1 MLESEAKLPVE
12 LAIEREKRA
21 AKIKPAKF
29 DLSTL
34 PQIRLPYR
42 MWRAPALDF
51 VVSGGLTYRARDG
64 VRVDRSSS
72 VYAAGEIARLSY
84 DAQVSTDSK
93 GVPNQLRLHAYRSDP
108 EAGLLGPLRATHFG
122 VGDVEGLDL
131 GLGGT
136 GVSGRGA
143 VVTNRPLFNPTAF
156 DKTRFEG
163 DLPVGWEAELYRNGE
178 LLAFARPTS
187 GRYAFEDVQLLYG
200 ENQISIILYGPQGQ
214 IRTREEMINVG
225 QENVPPGK
233 TWYWAGANQ
242 PERDVVAFRESR
254 RGPPSAQG
262 SGGGLA
268 RARPR
273 REDIRRRHRSRNAR
287 RG

>member
-1 MLESEAKLPVE
+1 
-12 LAIEREKRA
+12 
-21 AKIKPAKF
+21 
-29 DLSTL
+29 
-34 PQIRLPYR
+34 
-42 MWRAPALDF
+42 
-51 VVSGGLTYRARDG
+51 

-136 GVSGRGA
+136 GVRGRGA

-187 GRYAFEDVQLLYG
+187 GLTAC
-200 ENQISIILYGPQGQ
+200 
-214 IRTREEMINVG
+214 
-225 QENVPPGK
+225 
-233 TWYWAGANQ
+233 
-242 PERDVVAFRESR
+242 
-254 RGPPSAQG
+254 
-262 SGGGLA
+262 
-268 RARPR
+268 
-273 REDIRRRHRSRNAR
+273 
-287 RG
+287 

>member
-34 PQIRLPYR
+34 PQIKLPYR

-72 VYAAGEIARLSY
+72 VYAAGEIAHLSY
-84 DAQVSTDSK
+84 DAQISTDSK

-108 EAGLLGPLRATHFG
+108 E
-122 VGDVEGLDL
+122 
-131 GLGGT
+131 GGT
-136 GVSGRGA
+136 ARSASRPRTSA
-143 VVTNRPLFNPTAF
+143 SATSRALTSALAAPALAAAAPSITNRPLFNPTAF

-163 DLPVGWEAELYRNGE
+163 DLPAGWEAELYRNGE
-178 LLAFARPTS
+178 LLAFARP
-187 GRYAFEDVQLLYG
+187 
-200 ENQISIILYGPQGQ
+200 
-214 IRTREEMINVG
+214 
-225 QENVPPGK
+225 
-233 TWYWAGANQ
+233 
-242 PERDVVAFRESR
+242 R
-254 RGPPSAQG
+254 RPA
-262 SGGGLA
+262 LCL
-268 RARPR
+268 
-273 REDIRRRHRSRNAR
+273 
-287 RG
+287 

>member
-1 MLESEAKLPVE
+1 MPSVGVVTYGKTTESIPKGAVRETAEGWCVESASLAKWFGIGVKPKTNASALMLESEAKLPVE

-163 DLPVGWEAELYRNGE
+163 DLPAGWEAELYRNGE
-178 LLAFARPTS
+178 LLAFAQADGDPGAMPLKTCS
-187 GRYAFEDVQLLYG
+187 FCTAK
-200 ENQISIILYGPQGQ
+200 
-214 IRTREEMINVG
+214 TR
-225 QENVPPGK
+225 
-233 TWYWAGANQ
+233 
-242 PERDVVAFRESR
+242 
-254 RGPPSAQG
+254 SA
-262 SGGGLA
+262 SCSMARKAKSA
-268 RARPR
+268 RAKR
-273 REDIRRRHRSRNAR
+273 
-287 RG
+287 